1 MKSFFALSLIAKI
14 ALGVGTSKLSI
25 GFSTQEPYC
34 ETVPTFPDAYSSEC
48 NETVAYQ
55 TGEDCKTQCNTEI
68 VSTCSC
74 LYSVGGL
81 SKYLFIK
88 NYIWKSTLPRCPRQP
103 ITVDFFHEFSSVIE
117 CHWKLGN
124 IRLVFLIKDG
134 FLWEIQFREK
144 HSGNKKK

>member
-1 MKSFFALSLIAKI
+1 MSIQRQIDAVHLTDLIGVIIALSLIAKI

-55 TGEDCKTQCNTEI
+55 TGEDCKTQCNAEI

-88 NYIWKSTLPRCPRQP
+88 NFALSMNGVL
-103 ITVDFFHEFSSVIE
+103 F
-117 CHWKLGN
+117 
-124 IRLVFLIKDG
+124 
-134 FLWEIQFREK
+134 K
-144 HSGNKKK
+144 HRS